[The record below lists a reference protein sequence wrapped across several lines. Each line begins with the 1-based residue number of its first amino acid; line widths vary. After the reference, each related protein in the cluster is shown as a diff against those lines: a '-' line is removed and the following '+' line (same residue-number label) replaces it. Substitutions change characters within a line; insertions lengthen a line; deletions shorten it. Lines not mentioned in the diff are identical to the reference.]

1 VFEMLL
7 DFLKENKGN
16 RQATLYFDIETLQ
29 YNISKGQQRPSL
41 YKNVTYSVCVG
52 WFVGNHFEYEVF
64 PSFKSFFD
72 TFFKL
77 IKDNKGTITKSRTVI
92 NMIAH
97 NTNKYDNMF
106 LLHDLVY
113 FYNVERMNLKDNQA
127 TEDYI
132 NISMKE
138 SKKVGRET
146 DVALEKRVKSRNN
159 LDLSFYL
166 NGFYFN
172 IIDNFLKTH
181 TSIAVLGKKL
191 RDSGFLTD
199 DDLKTDFDYEIFN
212 RDEDMTEEQAY
223 NYAYECFNNLTDE
236 QLKYIKNDVLILA
249 NSHKYYSSIFPNFDY
264 SKITFSQNILDSY
277 LTNPL
282 SKFQLLNKYM
292 DSYSNK
298 EAKVSYTDYTFDN
311 QNFYDYIKSFYKGG
325 LNFYNTKYLNK
336 IVEEDCF
343 SIDIN
348 SSYPYVM
355 YHEKIPTYL
364 RDYHSFKTSTPI
376 EINDIDNRDV
386 YTLYRME
393 KEVFN
398 RDILSRIKSRAIKQ
412 LLVKYYNNHTYV
424 NINTNTL
431 RLIRDI
437 AGVDITHL
445 NVLSYVS
452 FDCYYF
458 GSRDIIANNYFIKT
472 QGKLKNKIDMR
483 SPYDYTITDEENTQ
497 TFSSEEVML
506 SKVVL
511 NGLYGIPALR
521 SHFNL
526 FYLDDRGYYTNMIN
540 GHKNT
545 ERNILF
551 STFVTSQALYN
562 LLVPLMYVSQS
573 QIDDCFIYCDTD
585 SLYLKS
591 KIREKLPAR
600 LFDSISLG
608 KWDIENEHIKK
619 IYVLNHKKYAY
630 LTDKGITV
638 RCAGVGLDSFNL
650 NQSFEAFIKSEFHD
664 SAKILNQ
671 KSIFN
676 EQETISIYPS
686 VTYMDKGDTYAT
698 KFNYLDEIKK
708 EMLLEHLKEEL
719 KEGLDDALYIESEI
733 GAFSIHDVFKVTHV
747 HRERDDLHLLAML
760 HDDIK

>member
-1 VFEMLL
+1 MLL

-16 RQATLYFDIETLQ
+16 RNAILYFDIETLQ
-29 YNISKGQQRPSL
+29 FNIEKGQQRPSL

-52 WFVGNHFEYEVF
+52 WFVGDNFEYEVF
-64 PSFKSFFD
+64 PSFKAFFD
-72 TFFKL
+72 KFFKL
-77 IKDNKGTITKSRTVI
+77 INENKRTITKSRTRI
-92 NMIAH
+92 DMIAH

-106 LLHDLVY
+106 LLHDLSY
-113 FYNVERMNLKDNQA
+113 FFNIERMNLRDNQA
-127 TEDYI
+127 VEDYI
-132 NISMKE
+132 NISMKD

-146 DVALEKRVKSRNN
+146 DVALEKRVKSSNN

-172 IIDNFLKTH
+172 VTDNFLKTH

-191 RDSGFLTD
+191 RDSGLLTD

-212 RDEDMTEEQAY
+212 RYEDMSDEQAY
-223 NYAYECFNNLTDE
+223 QYAYECFNNLTDE

-249 NSHKYYSSIFPNFDY
+249 YSHKYYSTIFPNFDY

-282 SKFQLLNKYM
+282 SKFQLLNKYF
-292 DSYSNK
+292 DTFSGK
-298 EAKVSYTDYTFDN
+298 EAKISYTDYTFSHE
-311 QNFYDYIKSFYKGG
+311 NFYDYIKSFYKGG
-325 LNFYNTKYLNK
+325 LNFYNTKYLTTLIK
-336 IVEEDCF
+336 EDCF

-364 RDYHSFKTSTPI
+364 KDYHSFETSKTISI
-376 EINDIDNRDV
+376 DNLDNRDV

-398 RDILSRIKSRAIKQ
+398 REILAHIKSRAVKQ

-437 AGVDITHL
+437 SGVSINKIT
-445 NVLSYVS
+445 VLSYVS

-483 SPYDYTITDEENTQ
+483 TPYDYTITEEENTQ

-526 FYLDDRGYYTNMIN
+526 FYLDENKQYTNMIN

-562 LLVPLMYVSQS
+562 LLVPLMYLSQS

-591 KIREKLPAR
+591 KIREKLPDD
-600 LFDSISLG
+600 LFDPISLG
-608 KWDIENEHIKK
+608 KWDVENEHIQKM
-619 IYVLNHKKYAY
+619 YVLNHKKYAY
-630 LTDKGITV
+630 LTEKGITV
-638 RCAGVGLDSFNL
+638 RCAGVGLDSFCL
-650 NQSFEAFIKSEFHD
+650 EQSFENFIKNEFHD
-664 SAKILNQ
+664 GAKIINK

-676 EQETISIYPS
+676 EQETISIYSS
-686 VTYMDKGDTYAT
+686 VTYMDKGDYYSTD
-698 KFNYLDEIKK
+698 FNFLDEMKK

-719 KEGLDDALYIESEI
+719 KNGVDDALYIESEI
-733 GAFSIHDVFKVTHV
+733 GAFSVHDVFKVTHP

>member
-1 VFEMLL
+1 MLL
-7 DFLKENKGN
+7 DFLQENKGN
-16 RQATLYFDIETLQ
+16 RNATLYFDIETLQ
-29 YNISKGQQRPSL
+29 YNIEKGQQRPSL

-52 WFVGNHFEYEVF
+52 WFVGNDFQYEIY
-64 PSFKSFFD
+64 PSFKAFFD

-77 IKDNKGTITKSRTVI
+77 INDNKGTITKSRTRI

-97 NTNKYDNMF
+97 NTNKYDNMY

-113 FYNVERMNLKDNQA
+113 FYNIERMNLKDNQA
-127 TEDYI
+127 VEDYI
-132 NISMKE
+132 NISLKD

-159 LDLSFYL
+159 LDLQFYL
-166 NGFYFN
+166 NGFYFDV
-172 IIDNFLKTH
+172 IDNFLKTH

-191 RDSGFLTD
+191 RDSGLLTD
-199 DDLKTDFDYEIFN
+199 DDLKTEFDYEIFN
-212 RDEDMTEEQAY
+212 RDEDMTDVQSYE
-223 NYAYECFNNLTDE
+223 YAYQCFNQLTDD

-249 NSHKYYSSIFPNFDY
+249 YSHKYYGTIFPNFDY
-264 SKITFSQNILDSY
+264 LAITFSQNILNSY
-277 LTNPL
+277 LTTSL
-282 SKFQLLNKYM
+282 SQFQLLNKYK
-292 DSYSNK
+292 DSYSSK
-298 EAKVSYTDYTFDN
+298 LAKISYTDYTFAN
-311 QNFYDYIKSFYKGG
+311 ENYYDYIKSFYKGG

-336 IVEEDCF
+336 IINEDCF

-364 RDYHSFKTSTPI
+364 KDFESFDVSQKISIT
-376 EINDIDNRDV
+376 NLDNRDIF
-386 YTLYRME
+386 TLYRME
-393 KEVFN
+393 KETFN
-398 RDILSRIKSRAIKQ
+398 REILSHIKSRAVKQ

-437 AGVDITHL
+437 ANININQL
-445 NVLSYVS
+445 SVLSYVS
-452 FDCYYF
+452 FDCDYF
-458 GSRDIIANNYFIKT
+458 ASRDVIANNYFIKT
-472 QGKLKNKIDMR
+472 QGKLKNKIDMPT
-483 SPYDYTITDEENTQ
+483 PYNYTITDEENTH

-526 FYLDDRGYYTNMIN
+526 FYLDEKQNYENIIN

-562 LLVPLMYVSQS
+562 LLVPLTHLSQS
-573 QIDDCFIYCDTD
+573 QIDNNFIYCDTD

-591 KIREKLPAR
+591 KIRDKLPSH
-600 LFDSISLG
+600 LFDPISLG
-608 KWDIENEHIKK
+608 KWDVENEHIQKM
-619 IYVLNHKKYAY
+619 YVLNHKKYTY

-638 RCAGVGLDSFNL
+638 RCAGVGLDSFNT
-650 NQSFEAFIKSEFHD
+650 NQSFEEFINSEFHD
-664 SAKILNQ
+664 GAKIINQ

-686 VTYMDKGDTYAT
+686 VTYMDKGENYSTQ
-698 KFNYLDEIKK
+698 FNFLDEIKRD
-708 EMLLEHLKEEL
+708 MLLEHLKVEL
-719 KEGLDDALYIESEI
+719 KDGLDDALYIESEV
-733 GAFSIHDVFKVTHV
+733 GAFSIHDVFKVTHP
-747 HRERDDLHLLAML
+747 HREHDDLHLLAQL
-760 HDDIK
+760 HDDIKKV

>member
-1 VFEMLL
+1 MLL
-7 DFLKENKGN
+7 DFLRENKGHRN
-16 RQATLYFDIETLQ
+16 ATLYFDIETLQ
-29 YNISKGQQRPSL
+29 YNIEKGQQRPSL

-52 WFVGNHFEYEVF
+52 WFVGNEFQYEIY
-64 PSFKSFFD
+64 PSFKAFFD

-77 IKDNKGTITKSRTVI
+77 INDNKGTITKSRTRI

-106 LLHDLVY
+106 LLHDLSY
-113 FYNVERMNLKDNQA
+113 FYNIERMNLKDNQA
-127 TEDYI
+127 VEDYI
-132 NISMKE
+132 NISIKD

-159 LDLSFYL
+159 LDLQFYL
-166 NGFYFN
+166 NGFYFDV
-172 IIDNFLKTH
+172 IDNFLKTH

-191 RDSGFLTD
+191 RDSGLLTD
-199 DDLKTDFDYEIFN
+199 DDLKTEFDYEIFN
-212 RDEDMTEEQAY
+212 RDEDMSDEQSY
-223 NYAYECFNNLTDE
+223 EYAYQCFTRLTDD

-249 NSHKYYSSIFPNFDY
+249 YSHKYYGTIFPKFDY
-264 SKITFSQNILDSY
+264 SAITFSQNILNSY
-277 LTNPL
+277 LTTSL
-282 SKFQLLNKYM
+282 SKFQLLNKYR
-292 DSYSNK
+292 DSYSGK
-298 EAKVSYTDYTFDN
+298 LAKISYTDYTFASEN
-311 QNFYDYIKSFYKGG
+311 YYDYIKSFYKGG

-336 IVEEDCF
+336 IITDDCF

-364 RDYHSFKTSTPI
+364 KDFESFDVSQKISIT
-376 EINDIDNRDV
+376 DLDNRDIF
-386 YTLYRME
+386 TLYRME

-398 RDILSRIKSRAIKQ
+398 REILSHIKSRAVKQ

-437 AGVDITHL
+437 ANININQL
-445 NVLSYVS
+445 SVLSYVS
-452 FDCYYF
+452 YDCDYF
-458 GSRDIIANNYFIKT
+458 ASRDVIANNYFIKT
-472 QGKLKNKIDMR
+472 QGKLKNKIDMPT
-483 SPYDYTITDEENTQ
+483 PYDYTITDEENTH

-526 FYLDDRGYYTNMIN
+526 FYLDEKQNYENIIN

-562 LLVPLMYVSQS
+562 LLVPLTHLSQS
-573 QIDDCFIYCDTD
+573 QIDNNFIYCDTD

-591 KIREKLPAR
+591 KIRDKLPSH
-600 LFDSISLG
+600 LFDPISLG
-608 KWDIENEHIKK
+608 KWDIENEHIQKM
-619 IYVLNHKKYAY
+619 YVLNHKKYTY

-638 RCAGVGLDSFNL
+638 RCAGVGLDSFNT
-650 NQSFEAFIKSEFHD
+650 NQSFEEFINSEFHD
-664 SAKILNQ
+664 GAKIINQ

-686 VTYMDKGDTYAT
+686 VTYMDKGENYSTS
-698 KFNYLDEIKK
+698 FNFLDEIKK
-708 EMLLEHLKEEL
+708 DMLLEHLKVEL
-719 KEGLDDALYIESEI
+719 KDGLDDALYIESEV
-733 GAFSIHDVFKVTHV
+733 GAFSIHDVFKVTHP
-747 HRERDDLHLLAML
+747 HREHDDLHLLAQL
-760 HDDIK
+760 HDDIKKV

>member
-1 VFEMLL
+1 MLL
-7 DFLKENKGN
+7 DFLQENKGN
-16 RQATLYFDIETLQ
+16 RNATLYFDIETLQ
-29 YNISKGQQRPSL
+29 YNIEKGQQHPSL

-52 WFVGNHFEYEVF
+52 WFVGNEFQYEIY
-64 PSFKSFFD
+64 PSFKAFFD

-77 IKDNKGTITKSRTVI
+77 INDNKGTITKSRTRI

-113 FYNVERMNLKDNQA
+113 FYNIERMNLKDNQA
-127 TEDYI
+127 VEDYI
-132 NISMKE
+132 NISLKD

-159 LDLSFYL
+159 LDLQFYL
-166 NGFYFN
+166 NGFYFDV
-172 IIDNFLKTH
+172 IDNFLKTY
-181 TSIAVLGKKL
+181 TSINVLGKKL
-191 RDSGFLTD
+191 RDSGLLTD
-199 DDLKTDFDYEIFN
+199 DDLKTEFDYEIFN
-212 RDEDMTEEQAY
+212 RDEDMTDEQSY
-223 NYAYECFNNLTDE
+223 EYAYQCFNQLTKD

-249 NSHKYYSSIFPNFDY
+249 YSHKYYSTIFPNFDY
-264 SKITFSQNILDSY
+264 SAITFSQNILNSY
-277 LTNPL
+277 LTTTQ
-282 SKFQLLNKYM
+282 SQFQLLNKYK
-292 DSYSNK
+292 DSYSSK
-298 EAKVSYTDYTFDN
+298 LAKISYTDYTFAN
-311 QNFYDYIKSFYKGG
+311 ENYYDYIKSFYKGG

-336 IVEEDCF
+336 IINDDCF

-355 YHEKIPTYL
+355 YNEKIPTYL
-364 RDYHSFKTSTPI
+364 KDFESFDVSQKI
-376 EINDIDNRDV
+376 DITELDNRDIF
-386 YTLYRME
+386 TLYRME

-398 RDILSRIKSRAIKQ
+398 REILSNIKSRAVKQ

-437 AGVDITHL
+437 ANININQL
-445 NVLSYVS
+445 SVLSYVS
-452 FDCYYF
+452 YDCDYF
-458 GSRDIIANNYFIKT
+458 ASRDVIANNYFIKT
-472 QGKLKNKIDMR
+472 QGKLKNKIDMPT
-483 SPYDYTITDEENTQ
+483 PYDYTITDEENTH

-526 FYLDDRGYYTNMIN
+526 FYLDEKQNYENIIN

-562 LLVPLMYVSQS
+562 LLVPLTHLSQS
-573 QIDDCFIYCDTD
+573 QIDDNFIYCDTD

-591 KIREKLPAR
+591 KIRDKLPSH

-608 KWDIENEHIKK
+608 KWDVENEHIQKM
-619 IYVLNHKKYAY
+619 YVLNHKKYAY

-638 RCAGVGLDSFNL
+638 RCAGVGLDSFNT
-650 NQSFEAFIKSEFHD
+650 NQSFVDFINSEFHD
-664 SAKILNQ
+664 GAKIINQ

-686 VTYMDKGDTYAT
+686 VTYMDKGENYSTN
-698 KFNYLDEIKK
+698 FNFLDEIKR
-708 EMLLEHLKEEL
+708 EMLLEHLKVEL
-719 KEGLDDALYIESEI
+719 KDGLDDALYIESEI
-733 GAFSIHDVFKVTHV
+733 GAFSIHDVFKVTHP
-747 HRERDDLHLLAML
+747 HREHDDLHLLAQL

>member
-1 VFEMLL
+1 MLL

-16 RQATLYFDIETLQ
+16 RNATLYFDIETLQ
-29 YNISKGQQRPSL
+29 YNIEKGQQRPSL

-52 WFVGNHFEYEVF
+52 WFVGNEFEYEIY
-64 PSFKSFFD
+64 PSFKAFFD

-77 IKDNKGTITKSRTVI
+77 INDNKGTITKSRTRI

-97 NTNKYDNMF
+97 NTNKYDNMY
-106 LLHDLVY
+106 LLHDLMY
-113 FYNVERMNLKDNQA
+113 FYNIERMNLKDNQA
-127 TEDYI
+127 VEDYI
-132 NISMKE
+132 NISLKD

-146 DVALEKRVKSRNN
+146 NVALEKRVKSRNN
-159 LDLSFYL
+159 LDLQFYL
-166 NGFYFN
+166 NGFYFDV
-172 IIDNFLKTH
+172 IDNFLKTH

-199 DDLKTDFDYEIFN
+199 DDLKTEFDYEIFN
-212 RDEDMTEEQAY
+212 RDEDMSDEQSY
-223 NYAYECFNNLTDE
+223 EYAYQCFNQLTND

-249 NSHKYYSSIFPNFDY
+249 YSHKYYSSIFPNFDY
-264 SKITFSQNILDSY
+264 SAITFSQNILNSY
-277 LTNPL
+277 LTTSL
-282 SKFQLLNKYM
+282 SQFQLLNKYK
-292 DSYSNK
+292 DSYSSK
-298 EAKVSYTDYTFDN
+298 LAKISYTDYTFAN
-311 QNFYDYIKSFYKGG
+311 ENYYDYIKSFYKGG

-336 IVEEDCF
+336 IINEDCF

-355 YHEKIPTYL
+355 YNEKIPTYL
-364 RDYHSFKTSTPI
+364 KYFESFDVSQKI
-376 EINDIDNRDV
+376 DITELDNRDIF
-386 YTLYRME
+386 TLYRME
-393 KEVFN
+393 KETFN
-398 RDILSRIKSRAIKQ
+398 REILSHIKSRAVKQ

-437 AGVDITHL
+437 ANININQL
-445 NVLSYVS
+445 SVLSYVS
-452 FDCYYF
+452 YDCDYF
-458 GSRDIIANNYFIKT
+458 ASRDVIANNYFIKT
-472 QGKLKNKIDMR
+472 QGKLKNKIDM
-483 SPYDYTITDEENTQ
+483 STPYDYTITDEENMH

-526 FYLDDRGYYTNMIN
+526 FYLDEKQNYENIIN

-562 LLVPLMYVSQS
+562 LLVPLTHLSQS
-573 QIDDCFIYCDTD
+573 QIDNNFIYCDTD

-591 KIREKLPAR
+591 KIRDKLPSH
-600 LFDSISLG
+600 LFDPISLG
-608 KWDIENEHIKK
+608 KWDIENEHIQKM
-619 IYVLNHKKYAY
+619 YVLNHKKYAY

-650 NQSFEAFIKSEFHD
+650 NQSFNNFIKNEFHEGVTIVN
-664 SAKILNQ
+664 K

-686 VTYMDKGDTYAT
+686 VTYMDKGENYSTQ
-698 KFNYLDEIKK
+698 FNFLDEIKR
-708 EMLLEHLKEEL
+708 EMLIEHLKEEL
-719 KEGLDDALYIESEI
+719 KDGLEDALYIESEV
-733 GAFSIHDVFKVTHV
+733 GAFSIHDVFKVTHP
-747 HRERDDLHLLAML
+747 HREHDDLHLLAQL
-760 HDDIK
+760 HDDIKKV

>member
-1 VFEMLL
+1 MLL
-7 DFLKENKGN
+7 DFLQENKGN
-16 RQATLYFDIETLQ
+16 RNATLYFDIETLE
-29 YNISKGQQRPSL
+29 YNIEKGQQRPSL

-52 WFVGNHFEYEVF
+52 WFVGNEFEYEIY
-64 PSFKSFFD
+64 PSFKAFFD

-77 IKDNKGTITKSRTVI
+77 INDNKGTITKSRTRI

-106 LLHDLVY
+106 LLHDLSY

-127 TEDYI
+127 VEDYI
-132 NISMKE
+132 NISLKD
-138 SKKVGRET
+138 SKKLGRET

-166 NGFYFN
+166 NGFYFDV
-172 IIDNFLKTH
+172 IDNFLKTH

-191 RDSGFLTD
+191 RDSGLLTD
-199 DDLKTDFDYEIFN
+199 DDLKTEFDYEIFN
-212 RDEDMTEEQAY
+212 RDEDMSDEQSY
-223 NYAYECFNNLTDE
+223 EYAYQCFTRLTDD

-249 NSHKYYSSIFPNFDY
+249 YSHKYYGTIFPNFDY
-264 SKITFSQNILDSY
+264 SAITFSQNILNSY
-277 LTNPL
+277 LTTSL
-282 SKFQLLNKYM
+282 SQFQLLNKYK
-292 DSYSNK
+292 DSYSSK
-298 EAKVSYTDYTFDN
+298 LAKISYTDYTFAN
-311 QNFYDYIKSFYKGG
+311 ENYYDYIKSFYKGG

-336 IVEEDCF
+336 IINEDCF

-355 YHEKIPTYL
+355 YNEKIPTYL
-364 RDYHSFKTSTPI
+364 KYFESFDVSQKI
-376 EINDIDNRDV
+376 DITELDNRDIF
-386 YTLYRME
+386 TLYRME
-393 KEVFN
+393 KETFN
-398 RDILSRIKSRAIKQ
+398 REILSHIKSRAVKQ

-437 AGVDITHL
+437 ANININQL
-445 NVLSYVS
+445 SVLSYVS
-452 FDCYYF
+452 YDCDYF
-458 GSRDIIANNYFIKT
+458 ASRDVIANNYFIKT
-472 QGKLKNKIDMR
+472 QGKLKNKIDMPT
-483 SPYDYTITDEENTQ
+483 PYDYTITDEENMH

-526 FYLDDRGYYTNMIN
+526 FYLDEKQNYENIIN

-562 LLVPLMYVSQS
+562 LLVPLTHLSQS
-573 QIDDCFIYCDTD
+573 QIDNNFIYCDTD

-591 KIREKLPAR
+591 KIRDKLPPH
-600 LFDSISLG
+600 LFDPISLG
-608 KWDIENEHIKK
+608 KWDVENEHIQKM
-619 IYVLNHKKYAY
+619 YVLNHKKYGY

-638 RCAGVGLDSFNL
+638 RCAGVGLDSFNTD
-650 NQSFEAFIKSEFHD
+650 QSFEDFINSEFHD
-664 SAKILNQ
+664 GAKIINQ

-686 VTYMDKGDTYAT
+686 VTYMDKGENYSTQ
-698 KFNYLDEIKK
+698 FNFLDEIKK
-708 EMLLEHLKEEL
+708 DMLIEHLKVEL
-719 KEGLDDALYIESEI
+719 KDGLDDALYIESEV
-733 GAFSIHDVFKVTHV
+733 GAFSIHDVFKVTHP
-747 HRERDDLHLLAML
+747 HREHDDLHLLAQL
-760 HDDIK
+760 HDDIKKV

>member
-1 VFEMLL
+1 MLL

-29 YNISKGQQRPSL
+29 FNISKGQQRPSL

-52 WFVGNHFEYEVF
+52 WFVGNDFEYEVF
-64 PSFKSFFD
+64 PSFKAFFD
-72 TFFKL
+72 KFFKL
-77 IKDNKGTITKSRTVI
+77 INENKKTITKSRTRI
-92 NMIAH
+92 DLIAH

-106 LLHDLVY
+106 LLHDLSY
-113 FYNVERMNLKDNQA
+113 FYNIERMNLKDNQA
-127 TEDYI
+127 IEDYI
-132 NISMKE
+132 NISLKE

-146 DVALEKRVKSRNN
+146 DVALEKRVKSSNN

-172 IIDNFLKTH
+172 VTDNFLKTH

-191 RDSGFLTD
+191 RDSGLLTD

-212 RDEDMTEEQAY
+212 RDDDMSEEQAY
-223 NYAYECFNNLTDE
+223 QYAYHCFSSLTDE
-236 QLKYIKNDVLILA
+236 QVKYIKNDVLILA
-249 NSHKYYSSIFPNFDY
+249 YSHKYYSTIFPNFDY

-282 SKFQLLNKYM
+282 SKFQLLNKYF
-292 DSYSNK
+292 DTFSDK
-298 EAKVSYTDYTFDN
+298 EAKISYTDYTFSN
-311 QNFYDYIKSFYKGG
+311 ENFYDYIKSFYKGG
-325 LNFYNTKYLNK
+325 LNFYNTKYLTTLIK
-336 IVEEDCF
+336 DDCF

-364 RDYHSFKTSTPI
+364 KDYASFETTQTI
-376 EINDIDNRDV
+376 TIDNLDNRDI

-393 KEVFN
+393 KEIFN
-398 RDILSRIKSRAIKQ
+398 REILAHIKSRSVKQ

-437 AGVDITHL
+437 SGISI
-445 NVLSYVS
+445 NQISVLSYVS

-483 SPYDYTITDEENTQ
+483 TPYDYTITDEENTQ

-526 FYLDDRGYYTNMIN
+526 FYLDENKQYTNMIN

-562 LLVPLMYVSQS
+562 LLVPLMYLSQS

-591 KIREKLPAR
+591 KIRHLLPEH
-600 LFDSISLG
+600 LFDPISLG
-608 KWDIENEHIKK
+608 KWDVENEHIQKM
-619 IYVLNHKKYAY
+619 YVLNHKKYAY
-630 LTDKGITV
+630 LTEKGITV
-638 RCAGVGLDSFNL
+638 RCAGVGLDSFCL
-650 NQSFEAFIKSEFHD
+650 EQSFENFIKNEFHD
-664 SAKILNQ
+664 GAKIINK

-686 VTYMDKGDTYAT
+686 VTYMDKGDYYSTD
-698 KFNYLDEIKK
+698 FNFLDEMKK

-719 KEGLDDALYIESEI
+719 KNGVDDALYIESEI
-733 GAFSIHDVFKVTHV
+733 GAFSVHDVFKVTHP

>member
-1 VFEMLL
+1 MLL
-7 DFLKENKGN
+7 DFLRENKGHRN
-16 RQATLYFDIETLQ
+16 ATLYFDIETLQ
-29 YNISKGQQRPSL
+29 YNIEKGQQRPSL

-52 WFVGNHFEYEVF
+52 WFVGNEFQYEIY
-64 PSFKSFFD
+64 PSFKAFFD

-77 IKDNKGTITKSRTVI
+77 INDNKGTITKSRTRI
-92 NMIAH
+92 NLIAH

-106 LLHDLVY
+106 LLHDLSY
-113 FYNVERMNLKDNQA
+113 FYNIERMNLKDNQA
-127 TEDYI
+127 VEDYI
-132 NISMKE
+132 NISIKD

-159 LDLSFYL
+159 LDLQFYL
-166 NGFYFN
+166 NGFYFDV
-172 IIDNFLKTH
+172 IDNFLKTH

-191 RDSGFLTD
+191 RDSGLLTD
-199 DDLKTDFDYEIFN
+199 DDLKTEFDYEIFN
-212 RDEDMTEEQAY
+212 RDDDMSDEQSY
-223 NYAYECFNNLTDE
+223 EYAYQCFTRLTDD

-249 NSHKYYSSIFPNFDY
+249 YSHKYYGTIFPKFDY
-264 SKITFSQNILDSY
+264 SAITFSQNILNSY
-277 LTNPL
+277 LTTSL
-282 SKFQLLNKYM
+282 SKFQLLNKYR
-292 DSYSNK
+292 DSYSGK
-298 EAKVSYTDYTFDN
+298 LAKISYTDYTFASEN
-311 QNFYDYIKSFYKGG
+311 YYDYIKSFYKGG

-336 IVEEDCF
+336 IITDDCF

-364 RDYHSFKTSTPI
+364 KDFESFDVSQKISIT
-376 EINDIDNRDV
+376 DLDNRDIF
-386 YTLYRME
+386 TLYRME

-398 RDILSRIKSRAIKQ
+398 REILSHIKSRAVKQ

-437 AGVDITHL
+437 ANININQL
-445 NVLSYVS
+445 SVLSYVS
-452 FDCYYF
+452 YDCDYF
-458 GSRDIIANNYFIKT
+458 ASRDVIANNYFIKT
-472 QGKLKNKIDMR
+472 QGKLKNKIDMPT
-483 SPYDYTITDEENTQ
+483 PYDYTITDEENTQ

-526 FYLDDRGYYTNMIN
+526 FYLDENKQYTNMIN

-562 LLVPLMYVSQS
+562 LLVPLTHLSQS
-573 QIDDCFIYCDTD
+573 QIDNNFIYCDTD

-591 KIREKLPAR
+591 KIRDKLPSH
-600 LFDSISLG
+600 LFDPISLG
-608 KWDIENEHIKK
+608 KWDIENEHIQKM
-619 IYVLNHKKYAY
+619 YVLNHKKYTY

-638 RCAGVGLDSFNL
+638 RCAGVGLDSFNT
-650 NQSFEAFIKSEFHD
+650 NQSFEDFINSEFHD
-664 SAKILNQ
+664 GAKIINQ

-686 VTYMDKGDTYAT
+686 VTYMDKGENYSTQ
-698 KFNYLDEIKK
+698 FNFLDEIKK
-708 EMLLEHLKEEL
+708 DMLLEHLKVEL
-719 KEGLDDALYIESEI
+719 KEGLDDALYIESEV
-733 GAFSIHDVFKVTHV
+733 GAFSIHDVFKVTHP
-747 HRERDDLHLLAML
+747 HREHDDLHLLAQL
-760 HDDIK
+760 HDDIKKV

>member
-1 VFEMLL
+1 MLL

-16 RQATLYFDIETLQ
+16 RNATLYFDIETLQ
-29 YNISKGQQRPSL
+29 YNIEKGQQRPSL

-52 WFVGNHFEYEVF
+52 WFVGNKFQYEIF
-64 PSFKSFFD
+64 PSFKAFFD

-77 IKDNKGTITKSRTVI
+77 INDNKGTITKSRTRI

-97 NTNKYDNMF
+97 NTNKYDNMY

-113 FYNVERMNLKDNQA
+113 FYNIERMNLKDNQA
-127 TEDYI
+127 VEDYI
-132 NISMKE
+132 NISLKD

-159 LDLSFYL
+159 LDLQFYL
-166 NGFYFN
+166 NGFYFDV
-172 IIDNFLKTH
+172 IDNFLKTH

-191 RDSGFLTD
+191 RDSGLLTD
-199 DDLKTDFDYEIFN
+199 DDLKTEFDYEIFN
-212 RDEDMTEEQAY
+212 RDEDMSDEQSY
-223 NYAYECFNNLTDE
+223 EYAYQCFTRLTDD

-249 NSHKYYSSIFPNFDY
+249 YSHKYYGTIFPNFDY
-264 SKITFSQNILDSY
+264 SAITFSQNILNSY
-277 LTNPL
+277 LTTTL
-282 SKFQLLNKYM
+282 SQFQLLNKYK
-292 DSYSNK
+292 DSYSGK
-298 EAKVSYTDYTFDN
+298 LAKISYTDYTFAN
-311 QNFYDYIKSFYKGG
+311 ENYYDYIKSFYKGG

-336 IVEEDCF
+336 IITDDCF

-364 RDYHSFKTSTPI
+364 KDFESFDVSQKI
-376 EINDIDNRDV
+376 DITELDNRDIF
-386 YTLYRME
+386 TLYRME

-398 RDILSRIKSRAIKQ
+398 REILSHIKSRAVKQ

-437 AGVDITHL
+437 ANININQL
-445 NVLSYVS
+445 SVLSYVS
-452 FDCYYF
+452 YDCDYF
-458 GSRDIIANNYFIKT
+458 ASRDVIANNYFIKT
-472 QGKLKNKIDMR
+472 QGKLKNKIDMPT
-483 SPYDYTITDEENTQ
+483 PYDYTITDEENTH

-526 FYLDDRGYYTNMIN
+526 FYLDEKQNYENIIN

-562 LLVPLMYVSQS
+562 LLVPLTHLSQT
-573 QIDDCFIYCDTD
+573 QIDNNFIYCDTD

-591 KIREKLPAR
+591 KIRDKLPSH
-600 LFDSISLG
+600 LFDPISLG
-608 KWDIENEHIKK
+608 KWDIENEHIQKM
-619 IYVLNHKKYAY
+619 YVLNHKKYTY

-638 RCAGVGLDSFNL
+638 RCAGVGLDSFNT
-650 NQSFEAFIKSEFHD
+650 NQSFEDFINSEFHD
-664 SAKILNQ
+664 GAKIINQ

-686 VTYMDKGDTYAT
+686 VTYMDKGENYSIQ
-698 KFNYLDEIKK
+698 FNFLDEIKK
-708 EMLLEHLKEEL
+708 DMLLEHLKVEL
-719 KEGLDDALYIESEI
+719 KDGLDDALYIESEV
-733 GAFSIHDVFKVTHV
+733 GAFSIHDVFKVTHP
-747 HRERDDLHLLAML
+747 HREHDDLHLLAQL
-760 HDDIK
+760 HDDIKKV

>member
-1 VFEMLL
+1 MLL
-7 DFLKENKGN
+7 DFLRENKGHRN
-16 RQATLYFDIETLQ
+16 ATLYFDIETLQ
-29 YNISKGQQRPSL
+29 YNIEKGQQRPSL

-52 WFVGNHFEYEVF
+52 WFVGNEFQYEIY
-64 PSFKSFFD
+64 PSFKEFFD

-77 IKDNKGTITKSRTVI
+77 INDNKGTITKSRTRI

-106 LLHDLVY
+106 LLHDLSY
-113 FYNVERMNLKDNQA
+113 FYNIERMNLKDNQA
-127 TEDYI
+127 VEDYI
-132 NISMKE
+132 NISLKD

-159 LDLSFYL
+159 LDLQFYL
-166 NGFYFN
+166 NGFYFDV
-172 IIDNFLKTH
+172 IDNFLKTH

-191 RDSGFLTD
+191 RDSGLLTD
-199 DDLKTDFDYEIFN
+199 DDLKTEFDYEIFN
-212 RDEDMTEEQAY
+212 RDDDMSDEQSY
-223 NYAYECFNNLTDE
+223 EYAYQCFTRLTDD

-249 NSHKYYSSIFPNFDY
+249 YSHKYYGTIFPKFDY
-264 SKITFSQNILDSY
+264 SAITFSQNILNSY
-277 LTNPL
+277 LTTSL
-282 SKFQLLNKYM
+282 SKFQLLNKYR
-292 DSYSNK
+292 DSYSGK
-298 EAKVSYTDYTFDN
+298 LAKISYTDYTFASEN
-311 QNFYDYIKSFYKGG
+311 YYDYIKSFYKGG

-336 IVEEDCF
+336 IITDDCF

-364 RDYHSFKTSTPI
+364 KDFESFDVSQKI
-376 EINDIDNRDV
+376 DITELDNRDIF
-386 YTLYRME
+386 TLYRME

-398 RDILSRIKSRAIKQ
+398 REILSHIKSRAVKQ

-437 AGVDITHL
+437 ANININQL
-445 NVLSYVS
+445 SVLSYVS
-452 FDCYYF
+452 YDCDYF
-458 GSRDIIANNYFIKT
+458 ASRDVIANNYFIKT
-472 QGKLKNKIDMR
+472 QGKLKNKIDMP
-483 SPYDYTITDEENTQ
+483 SPYDYRITDEENTH

-526 FYLDDRGYYTNMIN
+526 FYLDEKQNYENIIN

-562 LLVPLMYVSQS
+562 LLVPLTHLSQS
-573 QIDDCFIYCDTD
+573 QIDNNFIYCDTD

-591 KIREKLPAR
+591 KIRDKLPSH
-600 LFDSISLG
+600 LFDPISLG
-608 KWDIENEHIKK
+608 KWDIENEHIQKM
-619 IYVLNHKKYAY
+619 YVLNHKKYTY

-638 RCAGVGLDSFNL
+638 RCAGVGLDSFNT
-650 NQSFEAFIKSEFHD
+650 NQSFEEFINSEFHD
-664 SAKILNQ
+664 GAKIINQ

-686 VTYMDKGDTYAT
+686 VTYMDKGENYSTQ
-698 KFNYLDEIKK
+698 FNFLDEIKK
-708 EMLLEHLKEEL
+708 DMLLEHLKVEL
-719 KEGLDDALYIESEI
+719 KDGLDDALYIESEV
-733 GAFSIHDVFKVTHV
+733 GAFSIHDVFKVTHP
-747 HRERDDLHLLAML
+747 HREHDDLHLLAQL
-760 HDDIK
+760 HDDIKKV

>member
-1 VFEMLL
+1 MLL
-7 DFLKENKGN
+7 DFLQENKGN
-16 RQATLYFDIETLQ
+16 RNATLYFDIETLQ
-29 YNISKGQQRPSL
+29 YNIEKGQQRPSL

-52 WFVGNHFEYEVF
+52 WFVGNEFEYEIY
-64 PSFKSFFD
+64 PSFKAFFD

-77 IKDNKGTITKSRTVI
+77 INDNKGTITKSRTRI

-106 LLHDLVY
+106 LLHDLSY

-127 TEDYI
+127 VEDYI
-132 NISMKE
+132 NISLKD

-166 NGFYFN
+166 NGFYFDV
-172 IIDNFLKTH
+172 IDNFLKTH

-191 RDSGFLTD
+191 RDSGLLTD
-199 DDLKTDFDYEIFN
+199 DDLKTEFDYEIFN
-212 RDEDMTEEQAY
+212 RDEDMSDEQSY
-223 NYAYECFNNLTDE
+223 EYAYQCFTRLTDD

-249 NSHKYYSSIFPNFDY
+249 YSHKYYGTIFPNFDY
-264 SKITFSQNILDSY
+264 SAITFSQNILNSY
-277 LTNPL
+277 LTTSL
-282 SKFQLLNKYM
+282 SQFQLLNKYK
-292 DSYSNK
+292 DSYSSK
-298 EAKVSYTDYTFDN
+298 LAKISYTDYTFAN
-311 QNFYDYIKSFYKGG
+311 ENYYDYIKSFYKGG

-336 IVEEDCF
+336 IINEDCF

-355 YHEKIPTYL
+355 YNEKIPTYL
-364 RDYHSFKTSTPI
+364 KDFESFDVSQKI
-376 EINDIDNRDV
+376 DITELDNRDIF
-386 YTLYRME
+386 TLYRME

-398 RDILSRIKSRAIKQ
+398 REILSHIKSRAVKQ

-437 AGVDITHL
+437 ANININQL
-445 NVLSYVS
+445 SVLSYVS
-452 FDCYYF
+452 YDCDYF
-458 GSRDIIANNYFIKT
+458 ASRDVIANNYFIKT
-472 QGKLKNKIDMR
+472 QGKLKNKIDMPT
-483 SPYDYTITDEENTQ
+483 PYNYTITDEENTH

-526 FYLDDRGYYTNMIN
+526 FYLDEKQNYENIIN

-562 LLVPLMYVSQS
+562 LLVPLMHLSQS
-573 QIDDCFIYCDTD
+573 QIDNNFIYCDTD

-591 KIREKLPAR
+591 KIRDKLPSH
-600 LFDSISLG
+600 LFDPISLG
-608 KWDIENEHIKK
+608 KWDVENEHIQKM
-619 IYVLNHKKYAY
+619 YVLNHKKYTY

-638 RCAGVGLDSFNL
+638 RCAGVSLDSFNTD
-650 NQSFEAFIKSEFHD
+650 QSFEDFINSEFHD
-664 SAKILNQ
+664 GAKIINQ

-686 VTYMDKGDTYAT
+686 VTYMDKGENYSTQ
-698 KFNYLDEIKK
+698 FNFLNEIKK
-708 EMLLEHLKEEL
+708 DMLLEHLKEEL
-719 KEGLDDALYIESEI
+719 KDGLEDALYIESEV
-733 GAFSIHDVFKVTHV
+733 GAFSIHDVFKVTHP
-747 HRERDDLHLLAML
+747 HREHDDLHLLAQL
-760 HDDIK
+760 HDDIKKV